1 MDAVEFSIKRWAD
14 RFDAHNS
21 DIELYEEVLI
31 NSFFRALREDIKE
44 GSMSHDAEIMVV
56 LDMMNATMKG
66 TSDDHADTLSRYL
79 GVRV

>member
-1 MDAVEFSIKRWAD
+1 MDAVEFSIKAWAD
-14 RFDAHNS
+14 RFDAKNT
-21 DIELYEEVLI
+21 DIELFEEVLI

-56 LDMMNATMKG
+56 LDMMNATMNG
-66 TSDDHADTLSRYL
+66 TDDEHADILSRYL

>member
-1 MDAVEFSIKRWAD
+1 MNAVDFATKAWAD
-14 RFDAHNS
+14 RFDVENS

-44 GSMSHDAEIMVV
+44 DTMSHDAEIMVV

-66 TSDDHADTLSRYL
+66 TEDENADILSRYL